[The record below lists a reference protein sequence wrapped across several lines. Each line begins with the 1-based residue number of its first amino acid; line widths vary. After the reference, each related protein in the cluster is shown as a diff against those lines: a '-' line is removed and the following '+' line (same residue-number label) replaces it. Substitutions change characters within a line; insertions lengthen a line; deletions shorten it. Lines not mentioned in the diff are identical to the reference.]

1 MTTWTKN
8 QSFIN
13 QTDVSYGG
21 EGVLVM
27 KAIIYEKESID
38 VSYMVLDQIGHS

>member
-27 KAIIYEKESID
+27 KAIIYEKERKMYDKGGYHKSKT
-38 VSYMVLDQIGHS
+38 